1 MSEAILIDVL
11 PAHRFDEARLAAYL
25 KGRIPGVENGMQVKQ
40 FQGGQ
45 SNPTFLLTI
54 GEKRYVLRKKPPGK
68 LLPSAHMVERE
79 FQVINALGQTDVPVP
94 KARLLCEDP
103 EVIGTAFYIMDHV
116 EGRVHSHPLLE
127 KVDIE
132 QRMPIHRSM
141 IETMARLHNVDWK
154 AVGLESYG
162 RHEGYVQRQIKRWSG
177 QFEASR
183 T

>member
-1 MSEAILIDVL
+1 
-11 PAHRFDEARLAAYL
+11 RFEEARLAAWL
-25 KGRIPGVENGMQVKQ
+25 EGRIPGVENGMQVKQ
-40 FQGGQ
+40 LQGGQ

-116 EGRVHSHPLLE
+116 
-127 KVDIE
+127 
-132 QRMPIHRSM
+132 
-141 IETMARLHNVDWK
+141 
-154 AVGLESYG
+154 
-162 RHEGYVQRQIKRWSG
+162 
-177 QFEASR
+177 
-183 T
+183 